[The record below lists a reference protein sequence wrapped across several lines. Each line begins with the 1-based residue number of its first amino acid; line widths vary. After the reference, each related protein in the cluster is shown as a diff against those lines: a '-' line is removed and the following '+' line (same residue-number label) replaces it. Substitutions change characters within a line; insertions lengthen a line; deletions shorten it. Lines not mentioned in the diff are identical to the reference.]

1 MLQQKIEKNRQFKLM
16 ILKNYNLKTLNSFG
30 VDVKTKYYYALQ
42 KIDDINSLFNQ
53 KKQVSKKILVL
64 GGGSNILFTKDY
76 DGLIIHNQIKGIE
89 KVEENKD
96 SLTLRV
102 GAGENWH
109 EFVLHTLK
117 IGLSGIENLSLIPG
131 CVGAAPIQN
140 IGAYGVEVK
149 DFITKVEFYHI
160 KEKEFDNRN
169 KIECDFGYRDS
180 IFKKSLKN
188 KVIITH
194 VYFKLNKK
202 FKKIINYGALKD
214 LAQKKSAELK
224 AKDISNFIIKIRN
237 SKLPNP
243 ENIGNAGSFFK
254 NPIVSSSKIE
264 RLTKDYPQISYFKV
278 DNNKFK
284 VSAGW
289 LIENIGLKG
298 YRKGGAGTYDK
309 QALVII
315 NHSNATGKELLLFSN
330 FITKKVLNT
339 YDIILEKEVNIY

>member
-194 VYFKLNKK
+194 VFFKLNKK

-237 SKLPNP
+237 SKLPKP

-264 RLTKDYPQISYFKV
+264 RLAKDYPQISYFKV

-298 YRKGGAGTYDK
+298 YRKGDAGTYEK

-315 NHSNATGKELLLFSN
+315 NHSNASGKELLLFSN
-330 FITKKVLNT
+330 FITEKVHNT

>member
-298 YRKGGAGTYDK
+298 YRKGEAGTYDK

>member
-1 MLQQKIEKNRQFKLM
+1 MLQQKIEENRQFESM

-42 KIDDINSLFNQ
+42 KIDDIKFLFNQ
-53 KKQVSKKILVL
+53 KKQFLKKILVL

-96 SLTLRV
+96 FLTLKV

-109 EFVLHTLK
+109 KFVLYTLK

-149 DFITKVEFYHI
+149 DFISKVEFYHI
-160 KEKEFDNRN
+160 KERKIDKKN
-169 KIECDFGYRDS
+169 KIECNFGYRDS

-202 FKKIINYGALKD
+202 FNKIISYGTLKE
-214 LAQKKSAELK
+214 LAQKKSTELK
-224 AKDISNFIIKIRN
+224 AEDISNFIIEIRN

-264 RLTKDYPQISYFKV
+264 KLTKDYPEIIYFKI
-278 DNNKFK
+278 DNNNYK

-298 YRKGGAGTYDK
+298 YRKGDAGTYEK

-315 NHSNATGKELLLFSN
+315 NHSNASGKELLLFSN
-330 FITKKVLNT
+330 FISEKVLNT
-339 YDIILEKEVNIY
+339 YDIKLENEVNIY

>member
-76 DGLIIHNQIKGIE
+76 DGLIIHNQIKGIK

-254 NPIVSSSKIE
+254 NSIVSSSKIG
-264 RLTKDYPQISYFKV
+264 RVTKDYPEISYFKV

>member
-160 KEKEFDNRN
+160 KEKEFENRN

-202 FKKIINYGALKD
+202 FKKIINYGALKNWH
-214 LAQKKSAELK
+214 KK
-224 AKDISNFIIKIRN
+224 IS
-237 SKLPNP
+237 
-243 ENIGNAGSFFK
+243 
-254 NPIVSSSKIE
+254 
-264 RLTKDYPQISYFKV
+264 
-278 DNNKFK
+278 
-284 VSAGW
+284 
-289 LIENIGLKG
+289 
-298 YRKGGAGTYDK
+298 
-309 QALVII
+309 
-315 NHSNATGKELLLFSN
+315 
-330 FITKKVLNT
+330 
-339 YDIILEKEVNIY
+339 

>member
-1 MLQQKIEKNRQFKLM
+1 M
-16 ILKNYNLKTLNSFG
+16 ILKNFSLKSLNSFG
-30 VDVKTKYYYALQ
+30 VEVKTKYYFAIQ
-42 KIDDINSLFNQ
+42 KIDNIKFLFSQ
-53 KKQVSKKILVL
+53 KKQVINKILVL

-76 DGLIIHNQIKGIE
+76 EGLVIHNQIKGIE

-96 SLTLRV
+96 SVILKV
-102 GAGENWH
+102 GAGEDWH
-109 EFVLHTLK
+109 KFVLHTLK

-131 CVGAAPIQN
+131 SVGAAPIQN

-149 DFITKVEFYHI
+149 DYITKVEFYHI
-160 KEKEFDNRN
+160 QKKEFDKIN
-169 KIECDFGYRDS
+169 KIECKFGYRDS

-202 FKKIINYGALKD
+202 LKKIISYGALKE
-214 LAQKKSAELK
+214 LVEKKSTMLDAY
-224 AKDISNFIIKIRN
+224 DISNFVIKIRN
-237 SKLPNP
+237 SKLPDP

-254 NPIVSSSKIE
+254 NPVVSLSKIKS
-264 RLTKDYPQISYFKV
+264 LTKDFPQIIYFKI

-298 YRKGGAGTYDK
+298 YRKGDAGTYHK
-309 QALVII
+309 QALVIV
-315 NHSNATGKELLLFSN
+315 NHSNATGKELLLFSKY
-330 FITKKVLNT
+330 ISEKVLKT
-339 YDIILEKEVNIY
+339 YDIKLEHEVNVY

>member
-1 MLQQKIEKNRQFKLM
+1 M

>member
-1 MLQQKIEKNRQFKLM
+1 M

-264 RLTKDYPQISYFKV
+264 RLTKEYPQISYFKV